1 MCRDQSIDW
10 LVSIWFRILL
20 KYFRTASRL
29 VSFLNTAITNCPF
42 IFYICGDFVL
52 GGFLDFQP
60 LVLLKSSFV
69 GVFQLFVCSHSAGAY
84 FDDFFGCMCFLL
96 IIVLYPLDTL
106 TEHFAIFWHRRRHQN
121 SCEMFAKQNESEKQ
135 AHINITS

>member
-1 MCRDQSIDW
+1 MVQDFAE
-10 LVSIWFRILL
+10 VFL

-69 GVFQLFVCSHSAGAY
+69 GVFQLFICSHSAGAY
-84 FDDFFGCMCFLL
+84 FDDFFWCMCFLL

>member
-1 MCRDQSIDW
+1 MVQDFAE
-10 LVSIWFRILL
+10 VFL

-52 GGFLDFQP
+52 GGFVDFQP

>member
-1 MCRDQSIDW
+1 MVQDFAE
-10 LVSIWFRILL
+10 VFL

-135 AHINITS
+135 THINITS

>member
-1 MCRDQSIDW
+1 MVQDFAE
-10 LVSIWFRILL
+10 VFL

-84 FDDFFGCMCFLL
+84 FDDFFWCMCFLL

>member
-1 MCRDQSIDW
+1 MVQDFAE
-10 LVSIWFRILL
+10 VFL

-29 VSFLNTAITNCPF
+29 VSFLNIAITNCPF

-69 GVFQLFVCSHSAGAY
+69 GVLQLFVCSHSAGAY
-84 FDDFFGCMCFLL
+84 FNDFFWCMCFLL

>member
-1 MCRDQSIDW
+1 MVQDFAE
-10 LVSIWFRILL
+10 VFL

>member
-1 MCRDQSIDW
+1 MVQDFAE
-10 LVSIWFRILL
+10 VFL

-29 VSFLNTAITNCPF
+29 VLFLNTAITNCPF

-84 FDDFFGCMCFLL
+84 FDDFFWCMCFLL

-106 TEHFAIFWHRRRHQN
+106 TEHFVIFWHRRRHQN